1 MNYDEK
7 QLFRLIANPYRLN
20 KTNDVVKKTTDD
32 DLLYKYLN
40 ITYKKEDIYINPS
53 LLKEIKFIIDDKI
66 KEYIIREISNDIVNQ
81 SIENVLQKFDLHM

>member
-20 KTNDVVKKTTDD
+20 KESDFVETGTDD
-32 DLLYKYLN
+32 DLLDKYLK

-53 LLKEIKFIIDDKI
+53 LLKEIKHIIDDKI
-66 KEYIIREISNDIVNQ
+66 KEHIIQEISNDIVNQ
-81 SIENVLQKFDLHM
+81 SIENVLQKFDLHI